1 MCVKFLKEIEVRI
14 SRDFVVEF
22 CRVDVYKVWIIWSY
36 VFQEYLYLFKL
47 SDAKRIKSLL
57 SY

>member
-47 SDAKRIKSLL
+47 SDAK
-57 SY
+57 